1 MLCLIKTTVIPN
13 AWKGFNISEC
23 FHWHH
28 LIWSAQKAHGKGKAP
43 EQAVDSL
50 LLSHWG
56 KYGATT
62 SQFGSFISNH
72 AAQNFW
78 RVILS
83 SH

>member
-1 MLCLIKTTVIPN
+1 MQCYWLWSLLLFLSPADLPNPGIKPTSP
-13 AWKGFNISEC
+13 AS
-23 FHWHH
+23 
-28 LIWSAQKAHGKGKAP
+28 P